1 MEFQNQLTPCPNG
14 HYYNAALHAKCPICN
29 ESAAA
34 SMPPTEPFSSAPGS
48 VTQPIDAAP
57 TMGSGNFGQ
66 TEPPF
71 ADSRVPS
78 DHSPFTYTSI
88 GGDMG
93 PEGGIAPVVGWLVC
107 IEGPMRGNDY
117 RLHAGYNYIG
127 RESGDI
133 RLTNDQQISR
143 QNHAMIAFDDA
154 DNIYYA
160 GPSAGRNLIKVNGKT
175 VINAVELNN
184 HDILS
189 IGTTK
194 LMFVALCGE
203 QFSWKKV

>member
-1 MEFQNQLTPCPNG
+1 
-14 HYYNAALHAKCPICN
+14 
-29 ESAAA
+29 
-34 SMPPTEPFSSAPGS
+34 
-48 VTQPIDAAP
+48 
-57 TMGSGNFGQ
+57 
-66 TEPPF
+66 
-71 ADSRVPS
+71 
-78 DHSPFTYTSI
+78 
-88 GGDMG
+88 
-93 PEGGIAPVVGWLVC
+93 
-107 IEGPMRGNDY
+107 
-117 RLHAGYNYIG
+117 
-127 RESGDI
+127 
-133 RLTNDQQISR
+133 
-143 QNHAMIAFDDA
+143 MIAFDDA